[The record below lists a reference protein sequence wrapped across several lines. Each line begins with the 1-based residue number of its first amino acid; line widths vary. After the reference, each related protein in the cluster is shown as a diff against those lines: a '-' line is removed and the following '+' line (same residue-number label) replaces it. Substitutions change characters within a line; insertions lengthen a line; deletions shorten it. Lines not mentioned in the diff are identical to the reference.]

1 MDILLR
7 TLFILSLFALLTTL
21 FSITSINNR
30 LLILHVCVTYAV
42 ILNHL
47 LIRSHLRDFV
57 EKKHEV
63 DDEGDDQSEEL
74 DGEEVP
80 GEEAGQLLGVL
91 ANVNLGSAL
100 RGARSLLLLCLISS
114 LHGILNLL
122 GNLLQVLRDA
132 ERGCESVSWI
142 LSSHNSHRINVLR
155 RRWCYH
161 LLLNCL
167 LLLGLLLAKTAHQ
180 VEHSPKDLLVEPKSH
195 HSDAIDDPEN

>member
-21 FSITSINNR
+21 FSVSSISNR

-100 RGARSLLLLCLISS
+100 RGACSLLLLCLISS
-114 LHGILNLL
+114 LHCILHLLGKLLLLGLLL
-122 GNLLQVLRDA
+122 GNLLQVFRDA
-132 ERGCESVSWI
+132 ERGCKGVSWI
-142 LSSHNSHRINVLR
+142 LSSHNSHWIDVLG

-167 LLLGLLLAKTAHQ
+167 L
-180 VEHSPKDLLVEPKSH
+180 
-195 HSDAIDDPEN
+195 